1 MKINIRHNS
10 PWGLPLVFL
19 LSATVM
25 LVYEGFKEMIFH
37 GSLSPWQS
45 HALTIFITSLIATL
59 AASVVR
65 TRVNTIAMKE
75 QSLLSFRLVMSAVN
89 HIVNNAL
96 NYIRLIRMELDSD
109 GKVREDTLHML
120 EASLLE
126 AEEQMKI
133 LNRIEEPDRPESYR
147 NIFPQ

>member
-1 MKINIRHNS
+1 MEKKNRYNS
-10 PWGLPLVFL
+10 PWGLPLVFVV
-19 LSATVM
+19 SATVM
-25 LVYEGFKEMIFH
+25 LAYEGFKEMIFH
-37 GSLSPWQS
+37 GSLTPWQS
-45 HALTIFITSLIATL
+45 HFLTIFITSLIATL

-65 TRVNTIAMKE
+65 ARVNTIAIKE
-75 QSLLSFRLVMSAVN
+75 QSLVSFRLVMSAVN

-96 NYIRLIRMELDSD
+96 NYIRLIRTELDAD
-109 GKVREDTLHML
+109 GRVKEDTIRLL
-120 EASLLE
+120 ETSLLE